1 MRPRGG
7 HPRASAPALRIR
19 RHGRTPG
26 FGPAFVLHTVL
37 TQVLA
42 GVLRPALA
50 YRALELDVPVAAL
63 GAVAASFALAPLVL
77 ALPSGQLVDRVGER
91 TVMVAGAL
99 LMASSCVVAALAG
112 DVTAVVVASAL
123 LGTGHLLSVV
133 AEQAWVANGAD
144 PVRYD
149 AAFGRYT
156 FAVSIGQTVGPALL
170 LLAGD
175 ATVPDTRPLFVGAA
189 AGTAVLLTASAW
201 IRSTPRHVPGAGQ
214 APSGVRSLLRLPGL
228 LRVLLVSSV
237 VLTTV
242 DITLV
247 YLPALGAERDVAAGV
262 VGALLAVRAAASM
275 VSRFFVGRLSARL
288 GRRRLLL
295 LSLGLSTAALAVV
308 PVPLPVPALAVVM
321 ALLGLGLGVGQPL
334 TMAWLAESTPP
345 GARGRAMSLRLSA
358 NRLGQVLLPTALG
371 LIAVGS
377 GAGGVLWLSAGVLA
391 AAGVAARGLEPPSS
405 APVPDRKASRA

>member
-1 MRPRGG
+1 M
-7 HPRASAPALRIR
+7 
-19 RHGRTPG
+19 
-26 FGPAFVLHTVL
+26 LHTVL
-37 TQVLA
+37 TQLLA

-50 YRALELDVPVAAL
+50 YRALELDVPTAAL
-63 GAVAASFALAPLVL
+63 GAVAASFALAPLAL

-91 TVMVAGAL
+91 IVMVAGAL
-99 LMASSCVVAALAG
+99 LMTSSCVVAALAG
-112 DVTAVVVASAL
+112 DVAAVVAASAL

-133 AEQAWVANGAD
+133 AEQAWVANRAD
-144 PVRYD
+144 PTRYD
-149 AAFGRYT
+149 AAFGSYT
-156 FAVSIGQTVGPALL
+156 FAVSLGQTVGPALL

-175 ATVPDTRPLFVGAA
+175 DTVPDTRPLFIGAA
-189 AGTAVLLTASAW
+189 AATALLLLASAGV
-201 IRSTPRHVPGAGQ
+201 RPTARHVPGEAQ
-214 APSGVRSLLRLPGL
+214 QPARLRSLVRLPGL
-228 LRVLLVSSV
+228 LRLLLVSSV

-247 YLPALGAERDVAAGV
+247 YLPALGTEREVAAGA

-295 LSLGLSTAALAVV
+295 LSLALSTSALALV
-308 PVPLPVPALAVVM
+308 PVPMPLPVLAVVM

-334 TMAWLAESTPP
+334 TMGWLAESTPP

-358 NRLGQVLLPTALG
+358 NRLGQVLLPSGLG
-371 LIAVGS
+371 LLAVGS

-391 AAGVAARGLEPPSS
+391 AAGVAARGISSPTPREPRVPTTH
-405 APVPDRKASRA
+405 PDPDREAHHV

>member
-1 MRPRGG
+1 M
-7 HPRASAPALRIR
+7 
-19 RHGRTPG
+19 
-26 FGPAFVLHTVL
+26 LHTVL

-50 YRALELDVPVAAL
+50 YRALELDVPTAAL
-63 GAVAASFALAPLVL
+63 GAVAASFALAPLAL

-91 TVMVAGAL
+91 IVMVAGAL
-99 LMASSCVVAALAG
+99 LMTASCVVAALAG
-112 DVTAVVVASAL
+112 DVAAVVAASAL

-133 AEQAWVANGAD
+133 AEQAWVANRAD
-144 PVRYD
+144 PDRYD
-149 AAFGRYT
+149 AAFGSYT
-156 FAVSIGQTVGPALL
+156 FAVSIGQTAGPALL
-170 LLAGD
+170 LLAGSD
-175 ATVPDTRPLFVGAA
+175 TVPDTRPLFVGAVA
-189 AGTAVLLTASAW
+189 ATALLLLASAVV
-201 IRSTPRHVPGAGQ
+201 RPTARHVPDGTQ
-214 APSGVRSLLRLPGL
+214 RPDRLRSLVRLPGL
-228 LRVLLVSSV
+228 LRLLLVSSV

-247 YLPALGAERDVAAGV
+247 YLPALGAEREVAAGV
-262 VGALLAVRAAASM
+262 VGALLAVRAAAST

-295 LSLGLSTAALAVV
+295 GSLALSTAALALV
-308 PVPLPVPALAVVM
+308 PVPMPVPVLAVVM

-358 NRLGQVLLPTALG
+358 NRLGQVLLPSGLG
-371 LIAVGS
+371 LVAVGS

-391 AAGVAARGLEPPSS
+391 AAGLAARRISS
-405 APVPDRKASRA
+405 TTPR